1 MLTIKYIEENPEVTD
16 AGCNLSEEISRFV
29 DEAAELDYTT
39 YDGDNLQLV
48 VDEFWEAA
56 NKFPDRIKDRI
67 GREKCSTIREVIF
80 TLFAPK
86 SYIDEWR
93 RRELRQLLASN
104 MTKDEIVEALEH
116 FGTAVNEYFRL
127 RWIVAEHGGWTKA
140 TNKGEQDAY

>member
-16 AGCNLSEEISRFV
+16 AGYNLSEEISRFV
-29 DEAAELDYTT
+29 DEAADAGYTT
-39 YDGDNLQLV
+39 DDGTDLELAI
-48 VDEFWEAA
+48 DEFWTDA

-86 SYIDEWR
+86 AYLDEWR
-93 RRELRQLLASN
+93 RRDLRQLLASA
-104 MTKDEIVEALEH
+104 MTKDETVEALEH

-127 RWIVAEHGGWTKA
+127 RWIVAEHGGWQKA
-140 TNKGEQDAY
+140 TTNN